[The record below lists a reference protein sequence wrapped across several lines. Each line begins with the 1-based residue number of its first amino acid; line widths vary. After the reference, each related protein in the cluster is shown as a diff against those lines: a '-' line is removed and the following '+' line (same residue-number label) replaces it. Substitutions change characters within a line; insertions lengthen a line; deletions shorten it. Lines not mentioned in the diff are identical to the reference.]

1 MKGGCEPCRSYT
13 CLCRFYGMGVY
24 MLIKTKDFDYVEVS
38 EKDILSFPN
47 GIYAYENTKEF
58 VLLKNPDNQCL
69 MHLQAVS
76 DDAPRLFLVD
86 PYMFFEEY
94 KPLLP
99 EGTTDLLKAEKANN
113 LSYFVVAVIPE
124 NIKNMTVNLRSPVI
138 INFEKRIGAQIIL
151 ENKGYDVRTRLFP
164 PINDKEAG

>member
-1 MKGGCEPCRSYT
+1 
-13 CLCRFYGMGVY
+13 

-38 EKDILSFPN
+38 EEDILSFPN

-94 KPLLP
+94 KPCS
-99 EGTTDLLKAEKANN
+99 GRATDLLKAENAKS

-151 ENKGYDVRTRLFP
+151 ENKDYDVRTRLFP